1 MSTYAEQRSESGASP
16 SPSATAPVGNPLLDE
31 PPTPWAVGMIMA
43 MTPCSRRDAKRILT
57 AAAEAAHIAPTA
69 MAAAMVA
76 GSRGVPVPAHV
87 ERALRRAVEA
97 ARNPSPSPS
106 DAARGVALVPSRQ
119 RTEQVLSE
127 FRRCQALLAVTPSD
141 RSARQALDD
150 AAYTLCVL
158 LGRTTVHDA
167 VDAAEQHLAAST

>member
-1 MSTYAEQRSESGASP
+1 
-16 SPSATAPVGNPLLDE
+16 
-31 PPTPWAVGMIMA
+31 
-43 MTPCSRRDAKRILT
+43 MTPCSRRDAKRVL
-57 AAAEAAHIAPTA
+57 AMAAETAHLTPAA

-76 GSRGVPVPAHV
+76 GSRGVPIPAHV
-87 ERALRRAVEA
+87 ERALRGAMETARTPAPPPEAV
-97 ARNPSPSPS
+97 
-106 DAARGVALVPSRQ
+106 RGVALLPSRP

-127 FRRCQALLAVTPSD
+127 FRKRQALLAASPSD